1 MRSALCAGALLLL
14 TACGQPQ
21 AAPSPPPSAR
31 SPSTA
36 PAAVADLA
44 AWQRK
49 GATEAPPASVGAV
62 ALDRVQL
69 VNETAG
75 AVSDA
80 DAKRWALAYLRAN
93 AYEFW
98 AWNHLQDGFLQSAQ
112 LSPVPQRVFAYD
124 IGTIRDARAAGVQ
137 LQVTRLV
144 LRRLVLRAVPA
155 SARAEIQAQVMVYS
169 PYAFYLDQVGPSEL
183 DWVSTQGAK
192 TSKARRDAGVG
203 APELVG
209 GELATDPLMGDIWV
223 VDSDFDCTSPN
234 VRQAFGSICNP

>member
-1 MRSALCAGALLLL
+1 VRRALCAGALLLV
-14 TACGQPQ
+14 TACGQPTG
-21 AAPSPPPSAR
+21 ARPAPPPASGPSAAAT
-31 SPSTA
+31 TA
-36 PAAVADLA
+36 ADLA

-49 GATEAPPASVGAV
+49 GATQVPPASAAAV
-62 ALDRVQL
+62 SLAGVQ
-69 VNETAG
+69 VVDDTGG

-80 DAKRWALAYLRAN
+80 DAKRWAQAYLRAN

-98 AWNHLQDGFLQSAQ
+98 AWNHLQDGFLQDAQ
-112 LSPVPQRVFAYD
+112 LSPVPLRVFAYD
-124 IGTIRDARAAGVQ
+124 MGTIRDARTAGVQ

-144 LRRLVLRAVPA
+144 LRRLVLRPVPE
-155 SARAEIQAQVMVYS
+155 SVRAAIQGQVMVYA

-183 DWVSTQGAK
+183 DWVDAQGTK

-209 GELATDPLMGDIWV
+209 GQLTTDPLMGDIWV

-234 VRQAFGSICNP
+234 VRQAFGSLCNP

>member
-1 MRSALCAGALLLL
+1 MRRLLCAGALLLL

-21 AAPSPPPSAR
+21 AQPPPPPRAGPSA
-31 SPSTA
+31 A
-36 PAAVADLA
+36 PTAVADLA

-49 GATEAPPASVGAV
+49 GATVAPPASVGAV
-62 ALDRVQL
+62 SLDRVQL
-69 VNETAG
+69 VNETGG

-98 AWNHLQDGFLQSAQ
+98 AWNNLQDAFLQSAQ
-112 LSPVPQRVFAYD
+112 LSPVPLRVFAYD
-124 IGTIRDARAAGVQ
+124 IATIRDARAAGVQ

-144 LRRLVLRAVPA
+144 LRRLVLRPVPV
-155 SARAEIQAQVMVYS
+155 SARAEIQAQVMVYA

-183 DWVSTQGAK
+183 DWVSPQGTK
-192 TSKARRDAGVG
+192 TSKARRDPGVG

-209 GELATDPLMGDIWV
+209 GELTTDPLMGDVWS

-234 VRQAFGSICNP
+234 VRQAFGSLCNP